1 MIKSILIPTD
11 GSPNSKI
18 ALDYGINLAALFA
31 AEVTGLNV
39 IDIRSLEGPFLS
51 DISGSLG
58 FSPFQNYL
66 PKFQQILE
74 ERGDLILENFKNYCS
89 EKSSIEPKLKRLT
102 GIISNIIA
110 EEAKRVDLV
119 IIAQRGEHEKWSSGL
134 LGSTTES
141 VVRKS
146 PRPVLVTPNNY
157 RPFDK
162 GLIAYDGSIESN
174 KALKAACELFSSL
187 QASLKVAFVTSDEE
201 KRSELTAEVKE
212 FVGPYHMDVGIECLQ
227 GDAGKEILNYAE
239 KNSINLIIMGAFG
252 HSRLHDL
259 ILGGTTA
266 YIIRKSNI
274 PILLNR

>member
-18 ALDYGINLAALFA
+18 ALEYGLYLSSLFS
-31 AEVTGLNV
+31 AELTGLNV
-39 IDIRSLEGPFLS
+39 IDVRSLEGPFLS

-58 FSPFQNYL
+58 FSPYQNYL

-74 ERGDLILENFKNYCS
+74 ERRELILEDFRKLC
-89 EKSSIEPKLKRLT
+89 EIKSVQPKIKRHT

-146 PRPVLVTPNNY
+146 PRPVLVTPNLFRSFSNV
-157 RPFDK
+157 
-162 GLIAYDGSIESN
+162 LIAYDGGIEGN
-174 KALKAACELFSSL
+174 KALKTACELFAPL
-187 QASLKVAFVTSDEE
+187 NITLTVVFATIQEDAYKELKSEVEE
-201 KRSELTAEVKE
+201 
-212 FVGPYHMDVGIECLQ
+212 FIGPYHLNIELVWLK
-227 GDAGKEILNYAE
+227 GEAGKEILNYAE
-239 KNSINLIIMGAFG
+239 NNAIDLIVMGAFS
-252 HSRLHDL
+252 HSRIHDL

-266 YIIRKSNI
+266 FVIRKSTI